1 MSLVGDLRDSRGLL
15 VNLTLREVRGK
26 YKRTLLGQGWS
37 LLNPIANNPITSMKP
52 TTPARSIT
60 LNGTGLPP
68 RSFSTAA
75 QKIWPPSS
83 GRNGNRFTIASDSEM
98 IARIP
103 TASAM
108 SSMIRL
114 RVVS

>member
-1 MSLVGDLRDSRGLL
+1 
-15 VNLTLREVRGK
+15 
-26 YKRTLLGQGWS
+26 
-37 LLNPIANNPITSMKP
+37 MKP

-83 GRNGNRFTIASDSEM
+83 GRNGKRFTIASDSEM
-98 IARIP
+98 IARIA
-103 TASAM
+103 TVLARLV
-108 SSMIRL
+108 MI
-114 RVVS
+114 V